1 MFAHFNVPVKKFAQ
15 FREEGIFTDV
25 KLSVGRTLFPAHRMV
40 LAAYSDYFYAMF
52 TNGMKESNQEVI
64 ELRDESMSSETLK
77 QIIDYIYS
85 GYLRINME
93 NVFQVLAAADHL
105 QVTSVLQ
112 ECCDFLKRKVLQFEL
127 DVRWYC
133 HICAIAEKYGLRE
146 LREAAESK
154 MALNYQDIC
163 ESKEFLTHISSEK
176 LFSLLSRD
184 DLTAPSETFVFKSVM
199 QWIKHKKKERMAVA
213 AKVIGAVRL
222 GLVDMKVLIHELNT
236 RDMQRLPEIHKL
248 LFDAAIYFHVPSQV
262 PRFAE
267 ISKPRTPS
275 QVCPVY
281 KKVLCITSECKTKT
295 ADQR

>member
-1 MFAHFNVPVKKFAQ
+1 MFAHFNVLVKKCTQ

-25 KLSVGRTLFPAHRMV
+25 QLKVDNVLFPAHRMV
-40 LAAYSDYFYAMF
+40 LAAYSDYFYVMF
-52 TNGMKESNQEVI
+52 TNGMKETNQEVI
-64 ELRDESMSSETLK
+64 EVRDESMSSETFK

-85 GYLRINME
+85 GHLRINRE

-112 ECCDFLKRKVLQFEL
+112 ECSDFLKRELLQDKL
-127 DVRWYC
+127 DVPWYC
-133 HICAIAEKYGLRE
+133 YLCEVTETYGLRE
-146 LREAAESK
+146 LGEAAESK
-154 MALNYQDIC
+154 MALNYRNIC
-163 ESKEFLTHISSEK
+163 ESKEFLTHMSTEK

-222 GLVDMKVLIHELNT
+222 GLVDIEVLIHELNT
-236 RDMQRLPEIHKL
+236 RDFQRLPDIQKI

-262 PRFAE
+262 PTFATK
-267 ISKPRTPS
+267 SKPRAPS
-275 QVCPVY
+275 QVRPAHKCLLY
-281 KKVLCITSECKTKT
+281 KGI
-295 ADQR
+295 

>member
-1 MFAHFNVPVKKFAQ
+1 MFAHFNVLVKKCTQ

-25 KLSVGRTLFPAHRMV
+25 KLRVGRTVFPAHRMI

-52 TNGMKESNQEVI
+52 TNGMKEPNQEVI
-64 ELRDESMSSETLK
+64 ELRDESMSSETFK
-77 QIIDYIYS
+77 QIIEFIYS
-85 GYLRINME
+85 GHLRINNE

-112 ECCDFLKRKVLQFEL
+112 ECSDFLKRELLQDKL

-133 HICAIAEKYGLRE
+133 YLCEIAEKYGLSE
-146 LREAAESK
+146 LADAAEGK

-163 ESKEFLTHISSEK
+163 ESKEFLTYMSTEK
-176 LFSLLSRD
+176 FFSLLSRD
-184 DLTAPSETFVFKSVM
+184 DLTAPTETFVFKSVM
-199 QWIKHKKKERMAVA
+199 QWIKHKKSERMAVA

-236 RDMQRLPEIHKL
+236 YDMQRLPDIHRI

-262 PRFAE
+262 PRFAGK
-267 ISKPRTPS
+267 SNPRTPS
-275 QVCPVY
+275 QVSPVY
-281 KKVLCITSECKTKT
+281 K
-295 ADQR
+295 